1 VSSTALAPTLAATP
15 AVDLDRLDL
24 AFLAWREAPRM
35 LARLHAACSAALPAG
50 WRGTALVV
58 ENAAPPVTS
67 RAARELVSSS
77 YPAAERVAL
86 RMPRNMGYAR
96 AMNLALAEL
105 QGEYVALLNSD
116 GRPEP
121 GMFERLVGALDA
133 APDAL
138 WAAPAVHGPGED
150 CQPPGP
156 PYREERL
163 AGTALVIRRRPFLA
177 LGGFDP
183 LYWFYSEDY
192 DASARVR
199 EAGRELLRVPDAVF
213 HHGKGGRSRRGILIR
228 EFWYAATDQTL
239 TCHRAPHRRDAARRM
254 AGHRARSLAD
264 HVRDRDL
271 PGTAGIAAASLLFP
285 VSAALAERRRRRAW
299 DGPQLEAWLA
309 RHRPRAERIALGPRA
324 EAPPQGMFGAGSSLP
339 RSSGG
344 TGPSPT

>member
-1 VSSTALAPTLAATP
+1 MTPAARTAAAVPPAPAALAAPRRSPGEPRAAG
-15 AVDLDRLDL
+15 LDRLDL

-35 LARLHAACSAALPAG
+35 LAGLHAACAAALPAD

-67 RAARELVSSS
+67 RAARELVAAS
-77 YPAAERVAL
+77 YPAAARAAL
-86 RMPRNMGYAR
+86 RLPRNMGYAR
-96 AMNLALAEL
+96 AMDLALAEL
-105 QGEYVALLNSD
+105 DGEYVALLNSD

-121 GMFERLVGALDA
+121 GMFERLVGALEDE
-133 APDAL
+133 PRAL
-138 WAAPAVHGPGED
+138 WAAPAVHGPRED

-199 EAGRELLRVPDAVF
+199 EAGHELLRVPDAVF
-213 HHGKGGRSRRGILIR
+213 RHGKGGRTRRGILIR

-239 TCHRAPHRRDAARRM
+239 VHHRAPRRRDAVRRM
-254 AGHRARSLAD
+254 AAHRTRSLAD
-264 HVRDRDL
+264 HVRERDV
-271 PGTAGIAAASLLFP
+271 PGTAGIAAATLLWP
-285 VSAALAERRRRRAW
+285 ACAALAERRRRRAW
-299 DGPQLEAWLA
+299 DGAQLEAWLG
-309 RHRPRAERIALGPRA
+309 RHRPRAARIELGARA
-324 EAPPQGMFGAGSSLP
+324 AAAPGDARDAP
-339 RSSGG
+339 
-344 TGPSPT
+344 

>member
-1 VSSTALAPTLAATP
+1 MSSPARPAPAPSGSAA

-35 LARLHAACSAALPAG
+35 LAGLHAACVAALPAT
-50 WRGTALVV
+50 WRGTALVA
-58 ENAAPPVTS
+58 ENAAPPATS
-67 RAARELVSSS
+67 RAARELVAAS

-86 RMPRNMGYAR
+86 RLPRNMGYAR

-105 QGEYVALLNSD
+105 DGDYVALLNSD

-121 GMFERLVGALDA
+121 GMFERLVGALEDA
-133 APDAL
+133 PGAL
-138 WAAPAVHGPGED
+138 WAAPAVHGPGEE

-156 PYREERL
+156 PYREDRL
-163 AGTALVIRRRPFLA
+163 AGTALVIRRRAFLA

-199 EAGRELLRVPDAVF
+199 EAGHELLRVPDAVF
-213 HHGKGGRSRRGILIR
+213 RHGKGGRSRRGILIR

-239 TCHRAPHRRDAARRM
+239 VQHRAPRRRDAIRRM
-254 AGHRARSLAD
+254 VPHRARSLAD
-264 HVRDRDL
+264 HVRERDL
-271 PGTAGIAAASLLFP
+271 PGTAGIAAATLLWP
-285 VSAALAERRRRRAW
+285 ASAALAERRRRRAW

-309 RHRPRAERIALGPRA
+309 RHRPRAQRIELGARA
-324 EAPPQGMFGAGSSLP
+324 PAAPPVPAG
-339 RSSGG
+339 
-344 TGPSPT
+344 T

>member
-1 VSSTALAPTLAATP
+1 
-15 AVDLDRLDL
+15 
-24 AFLAWREAPRM
+24 
-35 LARLHAACSAALPAG
+35 
-50 WRGTALVV
+50 
-58 ENAAPPVTS
+58 VTS

-77 YPAAERVAL
+77 YPAAERAAL
-86 RMPRNMGYAR
+86 RLPRNMGYAR
-96 AMNLALAEL
+96 AMDLALAEL
-105 QGEYVALLNSD
+105 QGEYVALVNSD

-138 WAAPAVHGPGED
+138 WAAPAVHGPGEE

-163 AGTALVIRRRPFLA
+163 AGTALVLRRRPFLA

-199 EAGRELLRVPDAVF
+199 EAGHELLRVPDAVF
-213 HHGKGGRSRRGILIR
+213 RHGKGGRSRRGILIR

-239 TCHRAPHRRDAARRM
+239 THHRAPRRRDAARRM

-264 HVRDRDL
+264 HVRERDV
-271 PGTAGIAAASLLFP
+271 PGTAGIAAASLLWP

-309 RHRPRAERIALGPRA
+309 RQRPRARRIELGPRA
-324 EAPPQGMFGAGSSLP
+324 AEAQGMFGAGSSLP